1 MLIKKGGVANQAYIV
16 AAQVE
21 TLDKA
26 NAVKSMLTDWDNDI
40 EYNNIVNKLCKSVD
54 RDSTVAD

>member
-1 MLIKKGGVANQAYIV
+1 MLIKKGGVPNQAYIV

-26 NAVKSMLTDWDNDI
+26 NAVKSMLTDWNDQT
-40 EYNNIVNKLCKSVD
+40 EYNDIVNKLCKSVD
-54 RDSTVAD
+54 RDSTAAD

>member
-16 AAQVE
+16 ATQVE

-26 NAVKSMLTDWDNDI
+26 NAVKSMLTNWDNET
-40 EYNNIVNKLCKSVD
+40 EYNEIVNKLCKSVD